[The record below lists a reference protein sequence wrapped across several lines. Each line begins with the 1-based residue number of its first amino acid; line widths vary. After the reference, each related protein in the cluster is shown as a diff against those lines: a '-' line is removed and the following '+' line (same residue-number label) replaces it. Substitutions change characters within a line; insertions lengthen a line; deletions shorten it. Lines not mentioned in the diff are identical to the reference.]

1 MNIGTTEAEVR
12 KNPLTAQVSGL
23 SKDGHT
29 AKVFVTRVVVDA
41 RYGKR
46 RTRRTVL
53 LVDTTGKSVS
63 IGQQVE
69 IVPCRR
75 MSKQKSWR
83 VL

>member
-1 MNIGTTEAEVR
+1 MNIGTTEAKVR

-29 AKVFVTRVVVDA
+29 AKVSVTRVVEDS

-46 RTRRTVL
+46 RIRRTVL
-53 LVDTTGKSVS
+53 LVDTTGKSVNV
-63 IGQQVE
+63 GQQVE

-75 MSKQKSWR
+75 ISKQKCWR